1 MSNKMDSSPTKW
13 LLCIMVLKEGMVSA
27 KTVRKYCFLCILQ
40 TSARKTL
47 CPELRLAGRISL
59 CSGLRSGLSKP
70 SEPTEVKI
78 LPDRHY
84 WGNRVD
90 HCSEAGKISVCLP
103 ATFVKSV
110 RRVNV
115 SLHRYQTE
123 DQATSKKEEKKSHW
137 PVQNNPKSFG
147 NALYRHRRTQQA
159 G

>member
-27 KTVRKYCFLCILQ
+27 KTVTKYCFLCILQ
-40 TSARKTL
+40 RLSNSKPLQGKTL

-78 LPDRHY
+78 LPNRHY
-84 WGNRVD
+84 WGNRVH

-110 RRVNV
+110 RRANV

-137 PVQNNPKSFG
+137 PVQNNPVFW
-147 NALYRHRRTQQA
+147 
-159 G
+159 